1 MTIDTGE
8 RDRLARELYDR
19 YHPCPQCGGLV
30 SLADQ
35 LGGACPHCAALIMA
49 GPITP
54 DRAAAMLTEL
64 QRRRGEIGLKNY
76 RVRNTGGLFGG
87 AQ

>member
-1 MTIDTGE
+1 MTINTDE
-8 RDRLARELYDR
+8 RDRLARELHDR

-54 DRAAAMLTEL
+54 DRAGAMLTEL
-64 QRRRGEIGLKNY
+64 LRRRGDLGMS
-76 RVRNTGGLFGG
+76 RG
-87 AQ
+87 

>member
-1 MTIDTGE
+1 MTINLEE
-8 RDRLARELYDR
+8 RDRLARELHDA
-19 YHPCPQCGGLV
+19 YHLCPQCGGRV

-54 DRAAAMLTEL
+54 DRARAMLAEL
-64 QRRRGEIGLKNY
+64 QRRRGDLGVS
-76 RVRNTGGLFGG
+76 RGGTL
-87 AQ
+87 